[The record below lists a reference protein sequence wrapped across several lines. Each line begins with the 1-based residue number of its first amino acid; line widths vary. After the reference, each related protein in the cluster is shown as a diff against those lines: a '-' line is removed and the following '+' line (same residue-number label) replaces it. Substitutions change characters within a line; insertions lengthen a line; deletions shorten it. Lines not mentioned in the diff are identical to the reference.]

1 MNPKK
6 RKKKNLTFFIIIFTF
21 KNGFAREK
29 AGEIQKSLNDDPD
42 SKLCLFERE
51 RERER
56 KRGEQLLFFVCFRKT
71 RKLRA
76 RDIEI
81 RAKKKKKKKKF

>member
-29 AGEIQKSLNDDPD
+29 AGEI
-42 SKLCLFERE
+42 
-51 RERER
+51 
-56 KRGEQLLFFVCFRKT
+56 
-71 RKLRA
+71 
-76 RDIEI
+76 
-81 RAKKKKKKKKF
+81 